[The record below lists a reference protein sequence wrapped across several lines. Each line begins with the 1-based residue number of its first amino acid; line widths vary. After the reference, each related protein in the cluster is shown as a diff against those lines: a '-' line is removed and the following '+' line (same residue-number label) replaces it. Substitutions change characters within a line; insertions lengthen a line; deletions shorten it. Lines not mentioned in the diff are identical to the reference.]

1 MIASEGFLTWLVTL
15 SLSVVAI
22 AVVTLLGLWIR
33 DVVKGEL
40 W

>member
-1 MIASEGFLTWLVTL
+1 MLASEGFLTWLVTL

-22 AVVTLLGLWIR
+22 AVVTLLGLWLR
-33 DVVKGEL
+33 DLIKGEL